1 MTWGLGDWGSWR
13 LRTWGLGDLG
23 SWRLRTWGL
32 GDLGTGDCGLGDWG
46 TGDCGLGETFNIA
59 ISLLPYFL
67 LHAATVIQAFEE
79 TSCILDLNYAPL
91 LLPTSLLPTPYSLS
105 PYLPTPY
112 SLLPISLSPYLPI
125 SLSPYLLMFFCLIC
139 IVSS

>member
-13 LRTWGLGDLG
+13 LRTWGLGDWG

-79 TSCILDLNYAPL
+79 TSKDL
-91 LLPTSLLPTPYSLS
+91 TSTMRLCYSLP
-105 PYLPTPY
+105 PYFLLPTPY
-112 SLLPISLSPYLPI
+112 SLLPTPYLPI